1 MFAKNFIYDDLGL
14 DDFGFMICTFEGS
27 SGSEVVT
34 AGSNITFNT
43 VPRHRGKTHSLTGT
57 QYDECLQAKFS
68 IAKNPCEYDDMKIT
82 KDEFRDIMRWLN
94 RNEFL
99 EFRLIDESEY
109 DTETCFYK
117 ASFNIEKRLI
127 GGLIYG
133 IDLTLETDAPFGYA
147 EERVITLNMEANE
160 EYTIY
165 DTSDEIGY
173 IYPDITI
180 TCGADG
186 ELILKNISED
196 TETRIKGC
204 SGGIDNNGEVI
215 TIDGST
221 FILKSTLQSHHL
233 YDDFNYEFFR
243 IGNTYNRREN
253 VITSTLPC
261 TLELRYRP
269 IIKDAPN

>member
-1 MFAKNFIYDDLGL
+1 MFATDFVFSGSHLS
-14 DDFGFMICTFEGS
+14 DFGFMICTFEGS

-57 QYDECLQAKFS
+57 QYDECLQAKFT

-173 IYPDITI
+173 IYPDMTI
-180 TCGADG
+180 TCGAAG
-186 ELILKNISED
+186 ELRLTNLTLATDEYDYMSI
-196 TETRIKGC
+196 TGC
-204 SGGIDNNGEVI
+204 EGKEVI
-215 TIDGST
+215 TVQGDT
-221 FILKSTLQSHHL
+221 FIMETTLNAHPL
-233 YDDFNYEFFR
+233 YDHFNFNFLR
-243 IGNTYNRREN
+243 IGNTYNNRRN